1 MRALQNFW
9 SRASHLLAPRETAVK
24 RIYVASQDAAEGEE
38 LEPEEPLKEELSPTL
53 SPHRSGPTGPSST
66 WLSSAA
72 RAADVKL
79 QVEPTSLSDGDP
91 FQWTDTTALPRGA
104 GSTGERRVSFEATKI
119 QAQMREPRERYEP
132 SRRPEWKDPPSMHLG
147 PGTESS
153 LGGTRAA
160 WGDDLDGL
168 DALRDPTEVLTE
180 QLKRWNKHMTAQE
193 SQEPRPWN
201 GNVRMTWTIHMARN

>member
-9 SRASHLLAPRETAVK
+9 SRASNLLAPRETAVK
-24 RIYVASQDAAEGEE
+24 RIYVASQEDAAEDAE
-38 LEPEEPLKEELSPTL
+38 LEPSPAVL
-53 SPHRSGPTGPSST
+53 SPHHSGPTGPSST
-66 WLSSAA
+66 WLSSGAQ
-72 RAADVKL
+72 AADVKL
-79 QVEPTSLSDGDP
+79 QVEPSPPSDGDP
-91 FQWTDTTALPRGA
+91 FQRTDTTALPQG

-119 QAQMREPRERYEP
+119 QAQMREPRYEQRQRYEP
-132 SRRPEWKDPPSMHLG
+132 SRRPEWKDPPSMMHLG

-153 LGGTRAA
+153 LATAA